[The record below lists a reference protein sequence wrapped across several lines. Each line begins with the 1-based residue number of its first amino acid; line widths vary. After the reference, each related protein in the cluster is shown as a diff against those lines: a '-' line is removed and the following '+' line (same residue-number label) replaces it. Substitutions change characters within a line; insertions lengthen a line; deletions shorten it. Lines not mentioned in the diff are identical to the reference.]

1 MNYCVLG
8 LHPHTQAAR
17 IRQTM
22 EFSSSVQPK
31 IDTVDNSDAQLA
43 ELRSIVRYLRKGKEI
58 VDLQLELSKQENAR
72 LKSQIEHLTHTLD
85 ETWTTSSEV
94 RFICRYRCVKLI
106 SVSGT

>member
-1 MNYCVLG
+1 
-8 LHPHTQAAR
+8 
-17 IRQTM
+17 M